1 MSNFDTTTPSVRQIQ
16 NIIQEKTLV
25 EVKLIT
31 SDIHVGK
38 IRWQD
43 PNCICLLDQDD
54 SMTLVWREAIV
65 YLKPK
70 T

>member
-54 SMTLVWREAIV
+54 SMTCLLYTSPSPRDRG
-65 YLKPK
+65 
-70 T
+70 